1 MREFARF
8 VVYVALA
15 ALGVF
20 ALGKLARSGGWRS
33 GLVQSENVDE
43 TVWDALMLASPQV
56 LLPADTAVESSGR
69 ISAILVHDYT
79 CVACRELYQSLETS
93 MDALGIDTLFSIVIP
108 RTESDSLAYQ
118 LSLLAWCAGS
128 SAALPRAHPDLVD
141 FGTRGRIPLS
151 RREMATRWRIAPESL
166 EACMRSAASERLIA
180 LARQAVI
187 AAGIRGTPTL
197 AGADGVVRRGVP
209 AIAGRVGTSRR

>member
-1 MREFARF
+1 M
-8 VVYVALA
+8 
-15 ALGVF
+15 
-20 ALGKLARSGGWRS
+20 
-33 GLVQSENVDE
+33 DE
-43 TVWDALMLASPQV
+43 TVWGALMLASPQV
-56 LLPADTAVESSGR
+56 LPPADTAAESSGR

-93 MDALGIDTLFSIVIP
+93 IDALGIDTLFSIVIP
-108 RTESDSLAYQ
+108 RADSDSFAYQ

-128 SAALPRAHPDLVD
+128 STALPRAHPDLVD

-151 RREMATRWRIAPESL
+151 PREMATRWRMAPESL
-166 EACMRSAASERLIA
+166 ATCIRSAASERAIA

-187 AAGIRGTPTL
+187 AAGIHATPTL

-209 AIAGRVGTSRR
+209 AIARRGGTSRP